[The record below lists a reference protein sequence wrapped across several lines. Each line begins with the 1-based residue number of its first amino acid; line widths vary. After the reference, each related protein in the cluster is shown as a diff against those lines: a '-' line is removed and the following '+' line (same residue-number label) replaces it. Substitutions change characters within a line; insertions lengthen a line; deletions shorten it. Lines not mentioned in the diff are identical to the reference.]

1 MYGKKVK
8 LRILFLVIL
17 LSSIILTIFLVLK
30 SLEENVVYFLSPTD
44 VKSLNELTQDKIRIG
59 GMVKDSS
66 INISSDKINF
76 IITDFEN
83 EINVVPKEKHIL
95 LSDISN
101 ILEEI
106 SSVRTKTI
114 MAEVKTF
121 RNKIDSNRK
130 TLLKITKELDGDT
143 LNTEEIDHH
152 LRRLVDRG
160 KSDVLS
166 IIKKEC
172 IKNLIEINSF
182 DDVKAF
188 SETVTKMLK
197 RVGDSLGRQS
207 NVIHIF
213 AKKYAGK
220 LKSDLK
226 IMTDG
231 NDEITGIIT
240 NHTELETKTENI
252 LDIISNIQQSRK
264 LIDNLGDQEK
274 QDNKTIDELVAKIEH
289 DKEEIKNIKN
299 SSEYTEFLQINEKL
313 DSLSTEKNKIK
324 DEIEHQFTKISR
336 PLNKYVYVSS
346 LDKPQ
351 KKLLVNL
358 IANPHNELIDSNKRD
373 ILQILESTRKGVQS
387 GSVSVKDIDKS
398 LAQIDETLS
407 FIDTFI
413 EKIASFNNSKND
425 LENKLSVFSSEELR
439 QKESQLTRHQ
449 NDKLALETKIKSREN
464 ELRNTT
470 ELIPKH
476 VKSLESILNQISA
489 VQYTIRSEE

>member
-1 MYGKKVK
+1 MVFGWGKK
-8 LRILFLVIL
+8 
-17 LSSIILTIFLVLK
+17 K
-30 SLEENVVYFLSPTD
+30 S
-44 VKSLNELTQDKIRIG
+44 
-59 GMVKDSS
+59 
-66 INISSDKINF
+66 
-76 IITDFEN
+76 
-83 EINVVPKEKHIL
+83 EKQEPEMAPQKKQIL
-95 LSDISN
+95 LSDVPNVID
-101 ILEEI
+101 EI
-106 SSVRTKTI
+106 RSIRTKTI
-114 MAEVKTF
+114 IAETKTF
-121 RNKIDSNRK
+121 KNKIKPSCETILHIAIDLER
-130 TLLKITKELDGDT
+130 DT
-143 LNTEEIDHH
+143 LNVDDIDIH
-152 LRRLVDRG
+152 LKRLVERG
-160 KSDVLS
+160 KKEVIS
-166 IIKKEC
+166 IIKRES
-172 IKNLIEINSF
+172 IVQLPEINSY
-182 DDVKAF
+182 DDVKIF
-188 SETVTKMLK
+188 NVKSSKMLK
-197 RVGDSLGRQS
+197 KIGDALGRQS

-231 NDEITGIIT
+231 NDEITSIIT
-240 NHTELETKTENI
+240 NHTELVTKTENI
-252 LDIISNIQQSRK
+252 LDIINDIQQSRK

-299 SSEYTEFLQINEKL
+299 GSEYTEFLHINEKL

-346 LDKPQ
+346 LDKSQ

-358 IANPHNELIDSNKRD
+358 IANPYNELVDSNKRD

-407 FIDTFI
+407 FIDAFI

-425 LENKLSVFSSEELR
+425 LENKLSVFSSEDLR

-449 NDKLALETKIKSREN
+449 NDKLALETKIESREN
-464 ELRNTT
+464 ELRNAT

>member
-1 MYGKKVK
+1 VK
-8 LRILFLVIL
+8 
-17 LSSIILTIFLVLK
+17 IF
-30 SLEENVVYFLSPTD
+30 NVV
-44 VKSLNELTQDKIRIG
+44 
-59 GMVKDSS
+59 SS
-66 INISSDKINF
+66 
-76 IITDFEN
+76 
-83 EINVVPKEKHIL
+83 
-95 LSDISN
+95 
-101 ILEEI
+101 
-106 SSVRTKTI
+106 
-114 MAEVKTF
+114 
-121 RNKIDSNRK
+121 
-130 TLLKITKELDGDT
+130 
-143 LNTEEIDHH
+143 
-152 LRRLVDRG
+152 
-160 KSDVLS
+160 
-166 IIKKEC
+166 
-172 IKNLIEINSF
+172 
-182 DDVKAF
+182 
-188 SETVTKMLK
+188 KMLK
-197 RVGDSLGRQS
+197 KIGDALGRQS

-252 LDIISNIQQSRK
+252 LDIISDIQQSRK
-264 LIDNLGDQEK
+264 LIDNLGDHEK

-289 DKEEIKNIKN
+289 DKEEIKNVKN
-299 SSEYTEFLQINEKL
+299 SSEYIEFLHINEKL
-313 DSLSTEKNKIK
+313 DSLSTEKNKIN

-358 IANPHNELIDSNKRD
+358 IANPYNELIDSNKRD

-407 FIDTFI
+407 FIDIFI

-449 NDKLALETKIKSREN
+449 NGKLALETKIESREN

-489 VQYTIRSEE
+489 IQYTIRPEE

>member
-1 MYGKKVK
+1 MVFGWGKK
-8 LRILFLVIL
+8 
-17 LSSIILTIFLVLK
+17 K
-30 SLEENVVYFLSPTD
+30 SEKQES
-44 VKSLNELTQDKIRIG
+44 
-59 GMVKDSS
+59 
-66 INISSDKINF
+66 
-76 IITDFEN
+76 
-83 EINVVPKEKHIL
+83 EIAPQKKQIL
-95 LSDISN
+95 LSDVPN
-101 ILEEI
+101 VVDEI
-106 SSVRTKTI
+106 RSIRTKTI
-114 MAEVKTF
+114 IAEAKTF
-121 RNKIDSNRK
+121 KNKIKPRCETILHIAIDLER
-130 TLLKITKELDGDT
+130 DT
-143 LNTEEIDHH
+143 LNVDDIDIH
-152 LRRLVDRG
+152 LKRLVERG
-160 KSDVLS
+160 KKEVIS
-166 IIKKEC
+166 IIKRES
-172 IKNLIEINSF
+172 IVQLPEINSY
-182 DDVKAF
+182 DDVKIF
-188 SETVTKMLK
+188 NVTSSKMLK
-197 RVGDSLGRQS
+197 KIGDALGRQS

-220 LKSDLK
+220 LKGDLK

-240 NHTELETKTENI
+240 NQTELETKTENI
-252 LDIISNIQQSRK
+252 LEIISDIQQSRK

-289 DKEEIKNIKN
+289 AKEEIKNIKN

-351 KKLLVNL
+351 KKILVNL
-358 IANPHNELIDSNKRD
+358 IANPYNELVDSNKRD

-439 QKESQLTRHQ
+439 QKEYQLTRHQ
-449 NDKLALETKIKSREN
+449 NDKLALETKIESREN
-464 ELRNTT
+464 ELRNTI

-476 VKSLESILNQISA
+476 VKSLEAILNQISA
-489 VQYTIRSEE
+489 VQYTISSEE